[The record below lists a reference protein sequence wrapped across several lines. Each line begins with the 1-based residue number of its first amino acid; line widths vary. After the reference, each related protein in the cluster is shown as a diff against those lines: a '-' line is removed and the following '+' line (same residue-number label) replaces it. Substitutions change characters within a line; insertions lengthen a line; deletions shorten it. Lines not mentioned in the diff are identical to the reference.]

1 MADTRESSEIR
12 AQTPAARI
20 DAASRAKTLTRIL
33 WIGFALNVVVAVFKF
48 VYGNVTCSMSM
59 TNDGIASFL
68 DAGSTLIGLAGV
80 SIASRPPSDRH
91 PYGHAKYE
99 TYASVAIG
107 VILIVAAGDI
117 AREAIETLLE
127 GGSHV
132 MVDWASYVIML
143 GTMALNIWVAWWE
156 GRWGRELHSESLTAD
171 AKHTWT
177 DVYVS
182 VSVICSL
189 IFVQLGYPAADALVS
204 LIVALAVLASAISIF
219 REANRTLS
227 DVSRLDAGEVAEMV
241 EGVPGVAGV
250 HEVRSRGTEGEV
262 YVDLH
267 VLLDPEMTLREAHE
281 VASEAEALLERTF
294 PEVADVSVL
303 MRPAEDA
310 AGGASA
316 DDAPAPGA

>member
-1 MADTRESSEIR
+1 MAKTQESR
-12 AQTPAARI
+12 AATAYAVG
-20 DAASRAKTLTRIL
+20 AASRARTLTRIL
-33 WIGFALNVVVAVFKF
+33 WIGFALNVLVAVFKF
-48 VYGNVTCSMSM
+48 IYGTLSGSMSM

-80 SIASRPPSDRH
+80 SIASRPPSKKH

-107 VILIVAAGDI
+107 VILIIAAGDI
-117 AREAIETLLE
+117 AREAIASLLE

-143 GTMALNIWVAWWE
+143 ATMALNIWVAWWE
-156 GRWGRELHSESLTAD
+156 GRWGRALHSESLTAD

-219 REANRTLS
+219 LEANRTLA
-227 DVSRLDAGEVAEMV
+227 DASRLDAGEVAEVV
-241 EGVPGVAGV
+241 EGVAGV
-250 HEVRSRGTEGEV
+250 AGVDEVRSRGTEGEV

-267 VLLDPEMTLREAHE
+267 VLLDPNMTLREANE
-281 VASEAEALLERTF
+281 IAQSAEALLEERF

-303 MRPAEDA
+303 MKPAQEGSEGD
-310 AGGASA
+310 
-316 DDAPAPGA
+316 

>member
-1 MADTRESSEIR
+1 MASTR
-12 AQTPAARI
+12 QI
-20 DAASRAKTLTRIL
+20 DAKTAHVDAVSRARTLTRIL

-48 VYGNVTCSMSM
+48 VYGTASGSMSM

-80 SIASRPPSDRH
+80 SIASRPPSKTH

-107 VILIVAAGDI
+107 VILIIAAGDI
-117 AREAIETLLE
+117 AREAIASLLE

-132 MVDWASYVIML
+132 TVDWASYLIML
-143 GTMALNIWVAWWE
+143 ATMALNIWVAWWE

-219 REANRTLS
+219 REANRTLA
-227 DVSRLDAGEVAEMV
+227 DVSRLDAGEVAEVV
-241 EGVPGVAGV
+241 EGVAGV
-250 HEVRSRGTEGEV
+250 AGVDEVRSRGTEGEV

-267 VLLDPEMTLREAHE
+267 VLLDPNMTLREANE
-281 VASEAEALLERTF
+281 IARSAETLLEERF

-303 MRPAEDA
+303 MKPAE
-310 AGGASA
+310 GASEA
-316 DDAPAPGA
+316 DAGR

>member
-1 MADTRESSEIR
+1 MANTRN
-12 AQTPAARI
+12 ANTATARV
-20 DAASRAKTLTRIL
+20 DAAGRARTLKRIL

-48 VYGNVTCSMSM
+48 VYGTVTGSMSM

-80 SIASRPPSDRH
+80 SIASRPPSEKH

-107 VILIVAAGDI
+107 VILIIAAGDI
-117 AREAIETLLE
+117 AREAITSLLE

-156 GRWGRELHSESLTAD
+156 GRWGRELRSESLTAD

-219 REANRTLS
+219 REANRTLA
-227 DVSRLDAGEVAEMV
+227 DVSRLDAGKVAEVV
-241 EGVPGVAGV
+241 EGVAGV
-250 HEVRSRGTEGEV
+250 AGVDEVRSRGTEGEV

-281 VASEAEALLERTF
+281 IARSAEKLLEERF

-303 MRPAEDA
+303 MRPTEKTSEADA
-310 AGGASA
+310 GR
-316 DDAPAPGA
+316 

>member
-1 MADTRESSEIR
+1 MARRQESGTASPH
-12 AQTPAARI
+12 A
-20 DAASRAKTLTRIL
+20 DAATRARTLTRIL

-48 VYGNVTCSMSM
+48 IYGTLSGSMSM

-80 SIASRPPSDRH
+80 SIASRPPSEKH

-107 VILIVAAGDI
+107 VILIIAAGDI
-117 AREAIETLLE
+117 AREAIASLLE

-143 GTMALNIWVAWWE
+143 STMALNIWVAWWE

-204 LIVALAVLASAISIF
+204 LIVAFAVLASAISIF
-219 REANRTLS
+219 REANRTLA
-227 DVSRLDAGEVAEMV
+227 DVSRLDAGEVAEVV
-241 EGVPGVAGV
+241 EGVAGV
-250 HEVRSRGTEGEV
+250 AGVDEVRSRGTEGEV

-267 VLLDPEMTLREAHE
+267 VLLDPNMTLREANE
-281 VASEAEALLERTF
+281 IARSAETLLEERF

-303 MRPAEDA
+303 MRPAEGEGAEA
-310 AGGASA
+310 AGGA
-316 DDAPAPGA
+316 